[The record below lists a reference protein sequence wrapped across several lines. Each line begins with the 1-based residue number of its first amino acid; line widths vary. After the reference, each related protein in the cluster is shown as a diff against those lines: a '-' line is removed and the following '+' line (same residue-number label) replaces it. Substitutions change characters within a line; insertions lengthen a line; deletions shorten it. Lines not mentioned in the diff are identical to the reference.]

1 MYDRWDVDLN
11 LKVEHVIAR
20 NRLTDFKEVLLATTI
35 EVIDKEAAWIPI
47 VLGLVEYFELDE
59 SCLSCLH
66 CRMILILGALLL
78 LGYMLDVGQIL
89 DRDSALGTEHP

>member
-1 MYDRWDVDLN
+1 MHDRWDVDLN

-20 NRLTDFKEVLLATTI
+20 NRLADFKEVFLATTI
-35 EVIDKEAAWIPI
+35 EVIDKETARIPI

-89 DRDSALGTEHP
+89 DRDSTLGTEHT